1 MNKEKDIYIHMKKI
15 HVGTRGMKTAFTAV
29 ICTLLYMLIDRNPT
43 FACIGVVFGTG
54 TDMSS
59 SWLNGGN
66 RLFGTVFGGFVGMGL
81 FSLYIR
87 IYPDGGMHPLILLFI
102 FIGMIL
108 MILAC
113 VAFRWPGAVQPGGVM
128 LCIMLFNQPVESYI
142 SYSLNR
148 ILDTAIGVVLALAV
162 CYLLPKERIV
172 AIINRIKGRKT
183 NEASTD
189 VERGKE

>member
-1 MNKEKDIYIHMKKI
+1 MNKENQVYTHEKI
-15 HVGTRGMKTAFTAV
+15 HIGTRGMKTAVTAV
-29 ICTLLYMLIDRNPT
+29 ICTLIYMLIDRNPT

-54 TDMSS
+54 SDMGS

-66 RLFGTVFGGFVGMGL
+66 RLFGTVFGGLVGMGL

-87 IYPDGGMHPLILLFI
+87 VHPDGGVHPLMLLFI
-102 FIGMIL
+102 FVGMIL

-128 LCIMLFNQPVESYI
+128 LCIMMFSQPVESYI

-148 ILDTAIGVVLALAV
+148 IVDTAVGVLLALVV
-162 CYLLPKERIV
+162 CYLLPKERIIS
-172 AIINRIKGRKT
+172 IINRLRGRKT
-183 NEASTD
+183 ELTSSDGKRGEA
-189 VERGKE
+189 